1 MNVRV
6 SPSIVQGVIT
16 APPSKSITH
25 RTIIIASLARG
36 TSTIEN
42 ALISDDTRYTIS
54 ALRALGVRIEENG
67 SRLTIEGTGG
77 ILHAAK
83 SEIFVGNSGSTM
95 RMLAAVA
102 SLVPGKTI
110 LTGDKRLCER
120 PMKDLLNALFVIGIE
135 AKSLRNNNCPPI
147 EIKGG
152 TVVMQKVA
160 IAGNVSSQFT
170 TALLLIAPFAGN
182 GVTIEVQNL
191 KSKPYVAVTI
201 DVMKTFGVD
210 VKNDN
215 FKTFVIPKGQT
226 YQGKHYTI
234 EGDYS
239 SASYFF
245 AAAAVTRGEVTVKDL
260 RLNSSQGDA
269 HFVEILKDMGCTVKK
284 EANAIVVKGQ
294 EQLQAVDVD
303 MGDYPDIVQT
313 LAVVAAFAKGTTRI
327 RNVAHLRFKET
338 DRIEKP
344 KAELAKMGIETK
356 SSGDDLVIV
365 GGKPKGA
372 TIETYDDHRMAMS
385 FAVAA
390 LATDGPTIIKNSGVI
405 EKSYPD
411 FFKDLAK
418 VSVKD
423 RKSMNT
429 IGINS

>member
-1 MNVRV
+1 MDIRIYQSAIHGVV
-6 SPSIVQGVIT
+6 S

-25 RTIIIASLARG
+25 RAIIIASLARG
-36 TSTIEN
+36 TSTIKN

-54 ALRALGVRIEENG
+54 ALRALGVGITQKGNTR
-67 SRLTIEGTGG
+67 TVEGTGG
-77 ILHAAK
+77 VLHAAK

-120 PMKDLLNALFVIGIE
+120 PMKDLLNALFAIGIE
-135 AKSLRNNNCPPI
+135 AKSLNNNDCPPI
-147 EIKGG
+147 EIKGA
-152 TVVMQKVA
+152 TIVMQKVA
-160 IAGNVSSQFT
+160 IAGNISSQYV

-182 GVTIEVQNL
+182 EVTIEVQNL

-201 DVMKTFGVD
+201 DVMKAFGVD

-215 FKTFVIPKGQT
+215 FETFVIPSVQMYRGRN
-226 YQGKHYTI
+226 YTV

-245 AAAAVTRGEVTVKDL
+245 AAAAITGAEVTVRNL
-260 RLNSSQGDA
+260 NPNSSQGDA
-269 HFVEILKDMGCTVKK
+269 HFVEILKDLGCTVKK
-284 EANAIVVKGQ
+284 EATAIVVKGPK
-294 EQLQAVDVD
+294 ELQAVDVD
-303 MGDYPDIVQT
+303 MGDYPDTVQT

-327 RNVAHLRFKET
+327 RNIAHLRFKET

-344 KAELAKMGIETK
+344 KAELAKMGIEAK

-372 TIETYDDHRMAMS
+372 VITTYNDHRMAMS
-385 FAVAA
+385 FTVAA
-390 LATDGPTIIKNSGVI
+390 LAANGATMIQDAHVV
-405 EKSYPD
+405 EKSYPN
-411 FFKDLAK
+411 FFEDLK
-418 VSVKD
+418 
-423 RKSMNT
+423 R
-429 IGINS
+429 IGAQMEEFP